1 MAKIGD
7 LLVKIGADVRDLD
20 KDLAKARGKFK
31 SFGRT
36 MKTVGRNMSMSI
48 TAPLAAVA
56 GSSFKVAMDFEAS
69 MAKVKAVSGATAEE
83 FGRLEAQAK
92 LLGKS
97 TVFTASDV
105 ASLQT
110 EFAKLG
116 FTAQEIDKVTESTLY
131 LAQATGSDLGQ
142 AAEVAGATLRGFGMD
157 ASETGRVTDVM
168 AKSFSTSA
176 LDMDSFADSMK
187 YVGPV
192 AKAAGL
198 SIEDTTAMLGTL
210 ANAGIKGSAAGTA
223 LRRILADMGTEG
235 GPVTEQIAAMA
246 EKGLTLEDA
255 FDEVGRSAQTALL
268 VLSENTGQTAEL
280 STEFQN
286 AAGASKAMAD
296 TMNDTSQGAFK
307 RMQSAIEG
315 AQIALGEALAPAME
329 SIMGVVENLAGKFSG
344 LSSTAQNIVVGF
356 GGFLALLGPMLLVLP
371 QIGGAIEMLGPVVK
385 KMGPMFTKMWA
396 AMTGPVGIAI
406 AVIAAVVAAVYYFR
420 DEVSKPIADVIN
432 YFIKLYNEIEF
443 VRAVVGAIKGV
454 VQTVFDFFAFA
465 VKNVIESFSDLGGI
479 ALAIFKGDF
488 SAIPGL
494 VSDAFAGA
502 ADRMKI
508 FGEKAGKNIREGIES
523 EVQNRMEFVTEE
535 MVNQGISKLGELGD
549 YVTGLLSGGGGGGG
563 GATVAAATAPVAMQE
578 MGGRRGAAMVQAEED
593 KLVYEYENLIKG
605 QKISDSGDDPVSYYK
620 SLGDS
625 LKNLHSDLSM
635 TIDLSGQVEGAL
647 NGMGMAIG
655 GLISGT
661 MSMQD
666 IFAQSMMGIANLL
679 MDLGGQFIA
688 AGVAAMSFYQSL
700 LTNPAVAIAAGVG
713 LVAAGA
719 AIKGFQSRM
728 QESPP
733 KLAEGG
739 LAYGMTTA
747 IVGEYGGAKSNPEVI
762 APLNKL
768 QGIMEGG
775 KQNVQVTGRISGK
788 DIVLSNERG
797 TRARNRTK

>member
-105 ASLQT
+105 ANLQT

-385 KMGPMFTKMWA
+385 KMGPMFTKMWT

-406 AVIAAVVAAVYYFR
+406 AIIAAVVAAVYYFR

-443 VRAVVGAIKGV
+443 VRVIVGAIKGV

-465 VKNVIESFSDLGGI
+465 VQNVIESFKDLGGI
-479 ALAIFKGDF
+479 VLAIFKGDF

-549 YVTGLLSGGGGGGG
+549 YVTGLLSVGGGGGGVGG
-563 GATVAAATAPVAMQE
+563 GAEPSRPQDMQQIRDTGFVGASVRQE
-578 MGGRRGAAMVQAEED
+578 VELEKSKGLMGGMTAMG
-593 KLVYEYENLIKG
+593 N
-605 QKISDSGDDPVSYYK
+605 DPVSYYK

-625 LKNLHSDLSM
+625 LKGLHSDLSM

>member
-443 VRAVVGAIKGV
+443 VRVIVGAIKGV

-465 VKNVIESFSDLGGI
+465 VQNVIESFKDLGGI
-479 ALAIFKGDF
+479 VLAIFKGDF

-563 GATVAAATAPVAMQE
+563 ATVAAATAPVAMQE

-625 LKNLHSDLSM
+625 LKGLHSDLAM

>member
-105 ASLQT
+105 ANLQT

-280 STEFQN
+280 STEFEN

-356 GGFLALLGPMLLVLP
+356 GGFLALLGPLLLVLP
-371 QIGGAIEMLGPVVK
+371 QIGGALEMLGPVVK
-385 KMGPMFTKMWA
+385 KMGPMFTKMWT

-563 GATVAAATAPVAMQE
+563 GGSAAARPANMQGMAGRSGATSATASL
-578 MGGRRGAAMVQAEED
+578 MGGMTTMG
-593 KLVYEYENLIKG
+593 N
-605 QKISDSGDDPVSYYK
+605 DPVSYYK

-625 LKNLHSDLSM
+625 LKGLHSDLSM

-647 NGMGMAIG
+647 TGMGMAIG

-775 KQNVQVTGRISGK
+775 KQNVTVTGRISGK